1 MGLGADHSTVLPSL
15 PPLSFKISHVV
26 LRQYSDWSE
35 IELLFNKGCRNSLT
49 FFQMFVCSRWYIDS
63 SFLFQSVMESLSI
76 LRKVVFESDLMGTSA
91 GRPISQAGIMSK
103 DFKRLGFMVSFS
115 RELCEVT

>member
-1 MGLGADHSTVLPSL
+1 
-15 PPLSFKISHVV
+15 
-26 LRQYSDWSE
+26 
-35 IELLFNKGCRNSLT
+35 
-49 FFQMFVCSRWYIDS
+49 
-63 SFLFQSVMESLSI
+63 MESLSI

-115 RELCEVT
+115 KELCEVT